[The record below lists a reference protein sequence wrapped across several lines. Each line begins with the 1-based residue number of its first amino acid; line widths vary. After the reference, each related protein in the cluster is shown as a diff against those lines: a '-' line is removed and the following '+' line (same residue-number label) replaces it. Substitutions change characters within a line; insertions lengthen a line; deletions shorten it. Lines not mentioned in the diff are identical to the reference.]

1 MVRDHKE
8 LKAYIKAFTISIK
21 IFELSK
27 KFPKEELYSL
37 TDQIRRSSRSVC
49 ANISEAWRFIGYPKS
64 FKYKLSISE
73 AEAAETQFWLDT
85 SFQCGYI
92 NNKEHKELR
101 KEIDEIISLLVS
113 MRNNYKKW
121 CLY

>member
-8 LKAYIKAFTISIK
+8 LKAYIKAFSVSTK

-27 KFPKEELYSL
+27 EFPKGEMYSL

-49 ANISEAWRFIGYPKS
+49 ANLVEAWRFLGYPKS
-64 FKYKLSISE
+64 FKYKLNISE

-85 SFQCGYI
+85 CLKCGYI
-92 NNKEHKELR
+92 NKIEHNELIA
-101 KEIDEIISLLVS
+101 ELDEVIALLVS
-113 MRNNYKKW
+113 MRNNSNKW
-121 CLY
+121 CV